1 MESTQLTYFTTA
13 LTFYGK
19 DIETLRQG
27 RYSTIR
33 RMAGD
38 PHCLHTKRCRVAA
51 AGLFFP
57 RPDHAYDLH
66 SAGSAWPQDQ
76 FSQPLWNNNKQ
87 CDAAYSLHRW
97 ACDFGRWYGRPS
109 GAHWLSSMSSPP
121 YGSRVCS
128 RASRIL
134 TSLQPTSR
142 PANQRSSFSS
152 ETAPRALHN
161 SIVSISHS
169 RLPHTNHPNTFLR
182 FRCQFPIVWQLMW
195 SHGGYCRR
203 RSKPRAYSMR
213 HSLDHTRAFDTRAYC
228 IPLFY

>member
-1 MESTQLTYFTTA
+1 MYFATP
-13 LTFYGK
+13 LTFCGK
-19 DIETLRQG
+19 D
-27 RYSTIR
+27 
-33 RMAGD
+33 MGD
-38 PHCLHTKRCRVAA
+38 PEAEKILGNTQNGRWPSLPSQNAVSGGSFRIV
-51 AGLFFP
+51 FP
-57 RPDHAYDLH
+57 RPDHACGLH

-76 FSQPLWNNNKQ
+76 FSQPLRNNNKQ
-87 CDAAYSLHRW
+87 CDAASSLRRW
-97 ACDFGRWYGRPS
+97 ACHFARWYWRPS
-109 GAHWLSSMSSPP
+109 GAHWLSSRPSPP
-121 YGSRVCS
+121 FGSRVCS
-128 RASRIL
+128 KASRIL

-142 PANQRSSFSS
+142 PANQLSSFSS

-161 SIVSISHS
+161 SIVLISHS

-203 RSKPRAYSMR
+203 RSKPRVYSMR